1 VTPPRSQQQVPT
13 SPFKTPFRFG
23 MGSGNPFSV
32 PPTPGVPLDIPLGIP
47 IPLSQELFVPT
58 QELSETE
65 LNMTV
70 EEWVRYHMQIEYDK
84 FKEDGEREI
93 DLFQKRAEQVRKTI
107 GAL

>member
-1 VTPPRSQQQVPT
+1 VTPPRSEHRAPA

-23 MGSGNPFSV
+23 MGAANPFSV
-32 PPTPGVPLDIPLGIP
+32 PPTPGAPLDILCGGP
-47 IPLSQELFVPT
+47 IPLSQELFVST

-70 EEWVRYHMQIEYDK
+70 EDWVRYHMRIEYAK

-93 DLFQKRAEQVRKTI
+93 DKFQKRAEQVRNTI
-107 GAL
+107 EAL